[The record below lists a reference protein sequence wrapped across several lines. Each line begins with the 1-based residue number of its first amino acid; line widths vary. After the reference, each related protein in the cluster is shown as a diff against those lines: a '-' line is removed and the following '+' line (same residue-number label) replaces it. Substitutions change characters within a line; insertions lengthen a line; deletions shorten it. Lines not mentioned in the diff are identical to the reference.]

1 MKNMKT
7 HSSISHSL
15 THFSVQPKQTTLK
28 EIIRRT
34 QHSHARH
41 SKAFRPDPLP
51 HDSLRI
57 LRSSSGRPV
66 AVVAAVVRL
75 GLLDPL
81 GLAALP
87 KLAPL
92 RDGLGKEGGMG
103 GREGGREG
111 GVRYVDERVR
121 VKRDRK
127 VLKRKR

>member
-1 MKNMKT
+1 
-7 HSSISHSL
+7 
-15 THFSVQPKQTTLK
+15 
-28 EIIRRT
+28 
-34 QHSHARH
+34 
-41 SKAFRPDPLP
+41 
-51 HDSLRI
+51 
-57 LRSSSGRPV
+57 
-66 AVVAAVVRL
+66 VVAAVVRL